1 MSADDALLEEL
12 VFQVLERHE
21 SGDSTALDELC
32 AAHPQRAQAL
42 RARVES
48 LARSGLVGASDA
60 LPESLGEFRVVRRLG
75 QGGMGVVLLA
85 EQPRLGRRVAL
96 KMVRPEQL
104 FFRGAR
110 ERFQREVEAIARL
123 SHPGIV
129 SIYTVGE
136 AAGAPYFAME
146 LVAGASLHEVLL
158 RLRERAVGEL
168 RGVDL
173 ARTVA
178 AIASE
183 RGLESAAPALADPLF
198 AGSWNDACV
207 WLAREVAQALEHAHQ
222 RGVLHRDVKP
232 SNILITPQGRVLL
245 TDFGLA
251 STAQGE
257 RITREGAQM
266 GSLAYMAPE
275 QLAGKLEAFGPRTDV
290 FGLGVTLYEAL
301 ALELPWQDAA
311 AAVRRFV
318 PLRARRPSIPAD
330 FELACATA
338 LDPDPLRRY
347 ASAAH
352 FARDLTNLLERR
364 PIEARPVGAVLA
376 LRRWAQRQPVAATT
390 LVLGLAAAVA
400 GPLVYGAQEARAA
413 RELAAERDV
422 AQSNLAAALDAIE
435 LTLEK
440 VGHRDLRDIPRVD
453 KVKRELLESAGRLY
467 AQLATSSPDDPR
479 IELRSAIALGKLG
492 RLRRDT
498 GDSEGAAR
506 DWRESEDRLR
516 ALLARSPDD
525 IDVLLALGNLLTF
538 SVVLSNPA
546 SSPQAVDEMVAALE
560 FLRRARELEPGAY
573 RPNYELARGLLGLAH
588 LQDLLRRSDDA
599 EAAWKE
605 SLALAEPLLNWP
617 TAERGESDKDGDLEL
632 YLTAL
637 GRLNVLAQR
646 RGELEQAKA
655 QYLRLIELSDPVAQ
669 PSAFLRH
676 MRSTTFQTLAGF
688 EPSPGEPDQRAQWRE
703 RAHAELSSL
712 AAEFP
717 GNVPY
722 TASLALSFE
731 GLAEHAATTGD
742 TARRL
747 ELLEQTERWYRRLQ
761 ELSPR
766 DPRPALH
773 LGNVEVD
780 RARVAR
786 AAGDLDLARARLLAA
801 RDLHRESQRVAGRI
815 VYPHYT
821 ARLLNELAELAR
833 IQRDHLLLAEVGAE
847 LVSYE
852 DDRFVGHFDTGQV
865 YLFAHDA
872 ALEAGESQAADEHVA
887 NARKALEAAL
897 AADALRASLVAN
909 LIENSGLAQHPE
921 LAELFARAQGR

>member
-60 LPESLGEFRVVRRLG
+60 LPENLGEFRVLRRLG

-85 EQPRLGRRVAL
+85 EQPRLARRVAL

-158 RLRERAVGEL
+158 RLRERPVGEL

-183 RGLESAAPALADPLF
+183 RGLESAAPALSDPLF

-257 RITREGAQM
+257 RITRDGAQM

-275 QLAGKLEAFGPRTDV
+275 QLAGTLAAFGPRTDV

-338 LDPDPLRRY
+338 LDPDPARRY

-364 PIEARPVGAVLA
+364 PIEARPVGAALA
-376 LRRWAQRQPVAATT
+376 LRRWAQRRPVAATT
-390 LVLGLAAAVA
+390 LVLGLAAALA
-400 GPLVYGAQEARAA
+400 GPLVYGAQEARSA
-413 RELAAERDV
+413 RALAAERDV

-440 VGHRDLRDIPRVD
+440 VGHSDLREIPGLE
-453 KVKRELLESAGRLY
+453 KVKRELLESAQRLY
-467 AQLATSSPDDPR
+467 AQLSAASPDDPKV
-479 IELRSAIALGKLG
+479 ELRAAAAMGKLG

-498 GDSEGAAR
+498 GDLEGAAR
-506 DWRESEDRLR
+506 DWSEGERRLR
-516 ALLARSPDD
+516 ALLERTPNDPR
-525 IDVLLALGNLLTF
+525 VLIELGNLLTF
-538 SVVLSNPA
+538 AIVYSHPA
-546 SSPQAVDEMVAALE
+546 SSPQAVDDMSKAIELV
-560 FLRRARELEPGAY
+560 RRARELDPRSY
-573 RPNYELARGLLGLAH
+573 RSTYELARGLIGLGH
-588 LQDLLRRSDDA
+588 LQELVNRGDDA
-599 EAAWKE
+599 EVSWKE
-605 SLALAEPLLNWP
+605 SLELTAPLLGAEAAEPGQSEA
-617 TAERGESDKDGDLEL
+617 TLEL

-637 GRLNVLAQR
+637 ARLSTTAER
-646 RGELEQAKA
+646 RGELEVAREHCA
-655 QYLRLIELSDPVAQ
+655 RVLALSDAVAQ

-676 MRSTTFQTLAGF
+676 LRAVSFQTMAKF
-688 EPSPGEPDQRAQWRE
+688 EPRAGESDTRVEWATRGN
-703 RAHAELSSL
+703 AELNALVRAFPNNTSYVASWALSLRGLSEL
-712 AAEFP
+712 AAE
-717 GNVPY
+717 
-722 TASLALSFE
+722 A
-731 GLAEHAATTGD
+731 GD
-742 TARRL
+742 TTREL
-747 ELLEQTERWYRRLQ
+747 ELLAETERAYRRLA
-761 ELSPR
+761 ELLPK
-766 DPRPALH
+766 DFRPQLNF
-773 LGNVEVD
+773 GNVEVS
-780 RARVAR
+780 RAR
-786 AAGDLDLARARLLAA
+786 LASAVGNNAEALTRLLAA
-801 RDLHRESQRVAGRI
+801 RDFHREAERKAGRI
-815 VYPHYT
+815 MYPLDT
-821 ARLLNELAELAR
+821 VKLLRALAEVGR
-833 IQRDHLLLAEVGAE
+833 IARDHRLLAEVATD
-847 LVSYE
+847 LPRYE
-852 DDRFVGHFDTGQV
+852 PERFVGLYGSGLV
-865 YLFAHDA
+865 LLYAHDIA
-872 ALEAGESQAADEHVA
+872 MEAGEGEHAAAH
-887 NARKALEAAL
+887 LEAA
-897 AADALRASLVAN
+897 RASFELAVSADPGRARSIAA
-909 LIENSGLAQHPE
+909 LIEQAGLAEAPE
-921 LAELFARAQGR
+921 FVELLARIRAR